1 MVVSFYQQQECTCS
15 YKGVSRFYINHS
27 YEKKK
32 ERHLMIIKQPSRAFP
47 PNNYINGIFFKL
59 ALSDRSPHNSI
70 IFIDCFQKIPEIAFM
85 SAINNNF
92 VQSIIK
98 FSLPNYLP
106 NLSAFC
112 QLNLDLFFTQ
122 IIMTK
127 SLKI

>member
-1 MVVSFYQQQECTCS
+1 
-15 YKGVSRFYINHS
+15 
-27 YEKKK
+27 
-32 ERHLMIIKQPSRAFP
+32 MITKQPSRAFP

-122 IIMTK
+122 IIMAK
-127 SLKI
+127 SLKIYLNYSSN